1 MYRFTFVAIALFLVL
16 TSPLALKAEVKN
28 GQAEEIARV
37 VVSEAKLKTVPLEIS
52 DVGKMYAVD
61 SVVLSFNIAEKIN
74 VIHFQDGDEVKQN
87 QVVAELDSSIARTD
101 VAKARSEFNL
111 ARNKLSRSQ
120 DMIEREPGSIPP
132 QKIYELNEL
141 ANLAKAEL
149 DQKKAIL
156 DNYRV
161 LAPFNGRLADFKQS
175 VGSYIESFDPL
186 VTLYKR
192 DPIEVFYSVSQ
203 DKLEEISLNQNVE
216 ITSAAVKDK
225 KFHGVVNYISPNV
238 NINSGR
244 VDVHAR
250 VRNPDFK
257 LSPGMFVN
265 VKHFLDTKEE
275 NVLVPQTA
283 INVKDKERYVWLLSD
298 DNTVSKK
305 SVELGSNLNDGNVVI
320 KAGVEENDRIV
331 TIGSQWL
338 KDGMKVNVKDLTA
351 TEPEPL

>member
-1 MYRFTFVAIALFLVL
+1 MYRFTFLTIALFSVL
-16 TSPLALKAEVKN
+16 ISSSGLKAEVKN
-28 GQAEEIARV
+28 GEDKEIARV
-37 VVSEAKLKTVPLEIS
+37 VVSEARLKTVPLEIS

-120 DMIEREPGSIPP
+120 DMIDREPGSIPP

-149 DQKKAIL
+149 EQKKAIL

-161 LAPFNGRLADFKQS
+161 LAPFSGRLADFKQS

-203 DKLEEISLNQNVE
+203 DKIEEIALNQKVE
-216 ITSAAVKDK
+216 IIGQYDGYDGAYHLAYPEYFFLIFTDNKNK
-225 KFHGVVNYISPNV
+225 VVYKTKVLEFYLNNEFAIDED
-238 NINSGR
+238 IL
-244 VDVHAR
+244 
-250 VRNPDFK
+250 K
-257 LSPGMFVN
+257 LN
-265 VKHFLDTKEE
+265 WNEKNKHYETF
-275 NVLVPQTA
+275 
-283 INVKDKERYVWLLSD
+283 
-298 DNTVSKK
+298 
-305 SVELGSNLNDGNVVI
+305 
-320 KAGVEENDRIV
+320 
-331 TIGSQWL
+331 
-338 KDGMKVNVKDLTA
+338 
-351 TEPEPL
+351 